1 MGTTSLPDFVIAR
14 RTASCRRAV
23 TRPNQTKLVDHDVE
37 ATDLRLNWRIRNN
50 RHRVTILGTAA
61 GKECSRKSG
70 NLLAH

>member
-1 MGTTSLPDFVIAR
+1 M
-14 RTASCRRAV
+14 

-61 GKECSRKSG
+61 SKECSKKSG